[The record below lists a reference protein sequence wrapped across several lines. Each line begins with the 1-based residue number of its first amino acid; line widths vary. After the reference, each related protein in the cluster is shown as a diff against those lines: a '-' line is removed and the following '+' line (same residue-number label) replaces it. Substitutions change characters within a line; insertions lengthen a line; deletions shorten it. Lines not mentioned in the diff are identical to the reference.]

1 MRLDL
6 FVSEKLGVSRT
17 RAQNLIKTGGVKV
30 KGVVMDK
37 PAAEIAPDEEIEIQ
51 DTLKYASLGGLKI
64 ENALEK
70 FKIDLVGKSC
80 LDIGAANGGFTDC
93 MLKKGASDVCAV
105 DLTIAFPDQLQK
117 DPRVKCFDKTNVKD
131 LNKIFEKETFDF
143 VSVDLSF
150 ISLCSLF
157 EVFYPLLKKDG
168 VLLTLFKP
176 QFEVGRK
183 ALPKS
188 GVVHDKKAIEKA
200 FSLVKTSAEGVG
212 FRYLESCPVPDVF
225 PDKNPERTV
234 LFIK

>member
-17 RAQNLIKTGGVKV
+17 RAQNLIKTGGVRV
-30 KGVVMDK
+30 NGVVTDK
-37 PAAEIAPDEEIEIQ
+37 PAAEIAGGEDVAIQ

-70 FKIDLVGKSC
+70 FKVDLADKKC

-105 DLTIAFPDQLQK
+105 DLTIAFPDALRQ
-117 DPRVKCFDKTNVKD
+117 DPRLKCFDKTNVKD
-131 LNKIFEKETFDF
+131 LDKFFERERFDF
-143 VSVDLSF
+143 ISVDLSF
-150 ISLCSLF
+150 ISLCGLF
-157 EVFYPLLKKDG
+157 GLFYPLLKKDG
-168 VLLTLFKP
+168 LLLTLFKP

-188 GVVHDKKAIEKA
+188 GVVHDKKAVEKA
-200 FSLVKTSAEGVG
+200 FSLVKDSAENVG
-212 FRYLESCPVPDVF
+212 FRFLESCPVPEVF
-225 PDKNPERTV
+225 PDKNSERTV